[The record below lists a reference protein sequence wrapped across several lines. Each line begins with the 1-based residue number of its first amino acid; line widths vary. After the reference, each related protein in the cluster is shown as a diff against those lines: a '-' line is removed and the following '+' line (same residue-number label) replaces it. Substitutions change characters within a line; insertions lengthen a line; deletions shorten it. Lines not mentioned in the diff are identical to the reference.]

1 MIRLP
6 CLRAVFGLLVVI
18 SSDTVH
24 ADPVL
29 RPRPIA
35 EHVYLLPGE
44 FEPGKQPDG
53 NSVLFRG
60 PAGWIV
66 FDTGR
71 HAAHT
76 LRIQD
81 FVRSFGERI
90 DSIVNSHWHLD
101 HVGGNARIR
110 FKNPSVRVYASAGI
124 EQAMGSWLA
133 NYREQLE
140 QLIASPKV
148 SAADK
153 GNYRSEIALIDNG
166 SKLFPDVRISGTRN
180 WRIAER
186 RVRLGLETD
195 AVTAGDVWLY
205 DRRSRILAAGDL
217 VTLPVPFLDTACPS
231 RWSASLAGLED
242 LPFQRLVPGHGP
254 ILDREGF
261 TRYRKAFDALL
272 TCAAGEQS
280 AAECIDGWM
289 EQVAD
294 WVPVP
299 EREPARDMLQF
310 YFDSALRVPD
320 AQRLRFCPQPA
331 KVAIAE

>member
-1 MIRLP
+1 MTVRMARFIHVL
-6 CLRAVFGLLVVI
+6 AVLILWLGQGL
-18 SSDTVH
+18 H
-24 ADPVL
+24 AETVL

-35 EHVYLLPGE
+35 EHVYLLPGQ
-44 FEPGKQPDG
+44 FEPGQQPDG

-81 FVRSFGERI
+81 FISGYGERI
-90 DSIVNSHWHLD
+90 DAIVNSHWHLD

-110 FKNPSVRVYASAGI
+110 FKSPWVRVYASPAI
-124 EQAMGSWLA
+124 ETAMETWLA
-133 NYREQLE
+133 DYRKQLE
-140 QLIASPKV
+140 QMIASDKIGDQDK
-148 SAADK
+148 AA
-153 GNYRSEIALIDNG
+153 YRGDVALINQG
-166 SKLFPDVRISGTRN
+166 SKLFPDYPVTSTRN

-217 VTLPVPFLDTACPS
+217 VTLPVPFFDTACPS
-231 RWSASLAGLED
+231 RWSAALAGLED

-254 ILDREGF
+254 LLNRDDYS
-261 TRYRKAFDALL
+261 RYRRAFDALL
-272 TCAAGEQS
+272 VCAASEHS
-280 AAECIDGWM
+280 VADCSDGWL
-289 EQVAD
+289 QQTAD
-294 WVPVP
+294 WVPEA
-299 EREPARDMLQF
+299 ERERARSMLHY
-310 YFDSALRVPD
+310 YFDTALRASE
-320 AQRLRFCPQPA
+320 AQRLRFCPKA
-331 KVAIAE
+331 DAVAQR